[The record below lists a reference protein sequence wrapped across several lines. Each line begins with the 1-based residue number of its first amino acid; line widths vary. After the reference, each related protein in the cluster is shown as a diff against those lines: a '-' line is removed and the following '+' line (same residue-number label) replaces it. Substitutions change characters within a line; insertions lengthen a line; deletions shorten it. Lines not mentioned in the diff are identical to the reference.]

1 MSAPA
6 LVSRLNDCRSCYK
19 CIRACPTKSISFSE
33 GHAQII
39 QDECV
44 YCGRC
49 YISCPQDC
57 KIVRDDL
64 LLARRLAREGETY
77 VSLAPSFQAA
87 FPCTSLEV
95 ISDGLRK
102 LGFAGVEETAI
113 GATIVKKEYERLVKE
128 KAEPIIISTCCH
140 SVNLLVEKHFPAAK
154 KYLAPVLS
162 PMLAHGLD
170 LKKRHPGA
178 KVVFIGPCISKKDEV
193 DRYRGYVDC
202 VLTYKE
208 LKQWFKDEK
217 VDLSIDGGVKKLAES
232 RARLF
237 PIEGGIL
244 KTMDKPE
251 ADGYRYLPISG
262 MERCIA
268 ALEDIL
274 EGRVK
279 DRVFIE
285 MSACPGSC
293 IAGPMVAKTERALI
307 SDYLAVED
315 SAGKDDFKADSIARD
330 ELGKRFA
337 TLEVKQADP
346 SEEEIREVLLKI
358 GKKTRA
364 DELNCSSCGY
374 PTCRDKAIAVIR
386 GKANLEMCLPYL
398 MNKAES
404 FSNTI
409 VEQSENAIVV
419 LSPSLSIVLAN
430 PRMAALLGAKDGKEL
445 VGKDVSSFLDAEPYA
460 LALGG
465 KDTYR
470 KKVYLAEYGRYMEMS
485 VTYDSKYSILIGVY
499 HDVTENEQKRKKEEE
514 IAEKAASITTSVI
527 EKNMRAV
534 QEIASLLG
542 ESTAATKVAL
552 SELKEAL
559 KNEEE

>member
-1 MSAPA
+1 MAAPA

-19 CIRACPTKSISFSE
+19 CIRACPTKSISFSD
-33 GHAQII
+33 GHAQIV
-39 QDECV
+39 QGECV

-49 YISCPQDC
+49 YIACPQDC

-64 LLARRLAREGETY
+64 LAAKRLVMEGEAY

-87 FPCTSLEV
+87 FPCTSFEALEK
-95 ISDGLRK
+95 GLLD
-102 LGFAGVEETAI
+102 LGFKGVEETAV

-128 KAEPIIISTCCH
+128 GKEDILISTCCH

-178 KVVFIGPCISKKDEV
+178 KVVFVGPCISKKDEI
-193 DRYRGYVDC
+193 DRYPGYVDC
-202 VLTYKE
+202 VLTFKE
-208 LKQWFKDEK
+208 IKRWLGEK
-217 VDLSIDGGVKKLAES
+217 GIDLSIDGGVKKLDAS

-244 KTMDKPE
+244 KTMDKSE
-251 ADGYRYLPISG
+251 DNGYSYLAISG

-268 ALEDIL
+268 ALEDIID
-274 EGRVK
+274 GRVK
-279 DRVFIE
+279 KKVFIE

-293 IAGPMVAKTERALI
+293 IAGPLVAKTERALI
-307 SDYLAVED
+307 SDYLAIEE
-315 SAGKDDFKADSIARD
+315 SAGKDDFKVEEIPLP

-337 TLEVKQADP
+337 TLEVKQAEP
-346 SEEEIREVLLKI
+346 SEEEIRSVLKKI
-358 GKKTRA
+358 GKNSPK

-374 PTCRDKAIAVIR
+374 PTCRAKAIAVIR

-430 PRMAALLGAKDGKEL
+430 PRMASLLGAKDGKERL
-445 VGKDVSSFLDAEPYA
+445 ELPRCRALCRGPRRQGHLPEEGVPGRIRPLHGNVGDLRQPVPDPHRRLPRRD
-460 LALGG
+460 
-465 KDTYR
+465 R
-470 KKVYLAEYGRYMEMS
+470 KRAKTEKRGR
-485 VTYDSKYSILIGVY
+485 DC
-499 HDVTENEQKRKKEEE
+499 
-514 IAEKAASITTSVI
+514 
-527 EKNMRAV
+527 
-534 QEIASLLG
+534 G
-542 ESTAATKVAL
+542 ESRL
-552 SELKEAL
+552 HHDLGHRKEHAGGAGNRL
-559 KNEEE
+559 LARRVDGRDEGRLERTEGRPQGRR

>member
-1 MSAPA
+1 MAAPA

-19 CIRACPTKSISFSE
+19 CIRACPTKSISFSD
-33 GHAQII
+33 GHAQIV
-39 QDECV
+39 QSECV

-49 YISCPQDC
+49 YIACPQEC

-64 LLARRLAREGETY
+64 LAAKRLAMEGEAY

-87 FPCTSLEV
+87 FPGLSFEALEK
-95 ISDGLRK
+95 GFLA
-102 LGFAGVEETAI
+102 LGFKGVEETAV

-128 KAEPIIISTCCH
+128 GKEDIVISTCCH

-178 KVVFIGPCISKKDEV
+178 KVVFVGPCISKKDEI
-193 DRYRGYVDC
+193 DRYPGYVDC
-202 VLTYKE
+202 VLTFKE
-208 LKQWFKDEK
+208 AERWFKEQGIA
-217 VDLSIDGGVKKLAES
+217 LEEDGGVKKTESS

-244 KTMDKPE
+244 KTMDKTE
-251 ADGYRYLPISG
+251 EDGYSYLAISG

-268 ALEDIL
+268 ALEDIIG
-274 EGRVK
+274 GRVRK
-279 DRVFIE
+279 KVFIE

-293 IAGPMVAKTERALI
+293 IAGPLVAKTERALI
-307 SDYLAVED
+307 SDYLAIEE
-315 SAGKDDFKADSIARD
+315 SAGKDDFKVEKIPLP

-337 TLEVKQADP
+337 TLEVKQAEP
-346 SEEEIREVLLKI
+346 SEEQISSVLRKI
-358 GKKTRA
+358 GKNSPK

-374 PTCRDKAIAVIR
+374 PTCRAKAIAVIR

-419 LSPSLSIVLAN
+419 LSPSLSIVLTN
-430 PRMAALLGAKDGKEL
+430 PRMASLLGARDGKEL
-445 VGKDVSSFLDAEPYA
+445 IGKDVSSFLDAEPFAEA
-460 LALGG
+460 LSGR
-465 KDTYR
+465 DISR
-470 KKVYLAEYGRYMEMS
+470 RKVYLAEYGRYMEMS
-485 VTYDSKYSILIGVY
+485 VSFDSQYQILIGVY
-499 HDVTENEQKRKKEEE
+499 RDVTESEQKRKKEAE

-552 SELKEAL
+552 NELKDAL
-559 KNEEE
+559 KGEGK

>member
-1 MSAPA
+1 MAAPA

-19 CIRACPTKSISFSE
+19 CIRACPTKSISFSD
-33 GHAQII
+33 GHAQIV

-49 YISCPQDC
+49 YIACPQDC

-64 LLARRLAREGETY
+64 LAAKRLVMEGEAY

-87 FPCTSLEV
+87 FPCTSFEVLEK
-95 ISDGLRK
+95 GLLD
-102 LGFAGVEETAI
+102 LGFKGVEETAV

-128 KAEPIIISTCCH
+128 AKEDIIISTCCH
-140 SVNLLVEKHFPAAK
+140 SLNLLVEKHFPAAK

-178 KVVFIGPCISKKDEV
+178 KVVFVGPCIAKKDEI
-193 DRYRGYVDC
+193 DRYPGYVDC
-202 VLTYKE
+202 VLTFKE
-208 LKQWFKDEK
+208 IKRWFGEK
-217 VDLSIDGGVKKLAES
+217 GIDLSIDGGVKKLDAS

-244 KTMDKPE
+244 KTMDKSE
-251 ADGYRYLPISG
+251 DDGYSYLAISG

-268 ALEDIL
+268 ALEDIID
-274 EGRVK
+274 GRVK
-279 DRVFIE
+279 KKVFIE

-293 IAGPMVAKTERALI
+293 IAGPLVAKTERALI
-307 SDYLAVED
+307 SDYLAIEE
-315 SAGKDDFKADSIARD
+315 SAGKDDFDVGEIPLS

-337 TLEVKQADP
+337 TLKVKQAEP
-346 SEEEIREVLLKI
+346 SEEEIRAVLKKI
-358 GKKTRA
+358 GKNSPK

-374 PTCRDKAIAVIR
+374 PTCRAKAIAVIR

-430 PRMAALLGAKDGKEL
+430 PRMASLLGAKDGKEL
-445 VGKDVSSFLDAEPYA
+445 IGKDVSSFLDAVPFAE
-460 LALGG
+460 ALGG

-485 VTYDSKYSILIGVY
+485 VTFDSQYQILIGVY
-499 HDVTENEQKRKKEEE
+499 RDVTASEQKRKKEAE

-552 SELKEAL
+552 SELKDAL
-559 KNEEE
+559 KGEGK